1 MDKSNYKYY
10 SGHHSNIN
18 KLHQSV
24 SNYRHATV
32 LDRFA
37 FFSINSNFIL
47 PNKNEEEGWFCIEY
61 KSIGEMTGY
70 KERTIK
76 AIVKLFTKLGLIEKV
91 RRIIKNQ
98 CRSCIRITQKTK
110 DILGLQKSCVQTAKV
125 LPTNQESCA
134 QEDDERKNLAQQCT
148 FKSAENALAYNEYRE
163 KEKDINIITRVPRNE
178 KQGKL
183 YNVPKSVTEIF
194 SKIGERLQDTQ
205 KTTIWGAICNLQK
218 QHGKNI
224 SNASEYVAW
233 VSFSIINAKHQLKKA
248 FNFSH
253 QLNCLMKIAR
263 SAQGLQKPRGFHNH
277 WDVGQELKTNE
288 MERLKQHEAS
298 KQEEQGANSI
308 QSIEI
313 SGLENSSDIGYVV
326 AKKANELWSDHGS
339 LKDLKQKKGMLLNT
353 INSLINEI
361 KGLPL
366 IYKSHPEMMSQ
377 LTDQAQNELEN
388 FKVEYEFVCQHIK
401 KLNGEK
407 QLSKELEWQP
417 LYQAVTS

>member
-98 CRSCIRITQKTK
+98 CRSCIRITQKTLA
-110 DILGLQKSCVQTAKV
+110 ILGVATNCEQTTKV
-125 LPTNQESCA
+125 LPTTPASYA
-134 QEDDERKNLAQQCT
+134 QDDDKRKNLAQECT

-163 KEKDINIITRVPRNE
+163 KEKDINIITRVPRKE

-205 KTTIWGAICNLQK
+205 KITIWGAICNLQK
-218 QHGKNI
+218 QHSKNI
-224 SNASEYVAW
+224 SNVSEYVAW
-233 VSFSIINAKHQLKKA
+233 ISFSIINAKHQLKNA
-248 FNFSH
+248 FNFTH

-263 SAQGLQKPRGFHNH
+263 SSQGLQKPRGFHNH

-288 MERLKQHEAS
+288 MERLKQHESS
-298 KQEEQGANSI
+298 KQAGQGANGN

-313 SGLENSSDIGYVV
+313 SGLENSNDIGYVV
-326 AKKANELWSDHGS
+326 AKKANELWSDQGS

-361 KGLPL
+361 KELPL

-417 LYQAVTS
+417 LYA